1 MPDATP
7 IRRLAV
13 AAGLLIA
20 VLVACGKEIT
30 GPVSS
35 PVNALRRVATFA
47 FEPKYETAIPARAL
61 HAALQQVAFERVR
74 ITLRREDGSIALD
87 TVVDFPAGAD
97 SLVLGLTVPLPPTAP
112 STGVALSLNL
122 GYVNAAG
129 DTVFK
134 GGPFPVNVV
143 PGTGGTPPAP
153 VQVPIHYTG
162 PGATAASVAI
172 TPKTFSGISGQ
183 TTTFTAQAFGPAGQ
197 QLPGTPIAFTSGNDA
212 VVTINEAT
220 GAATLRGRG
229 TTKVYALLLTGPAD
243 SAVVTVTLPAS
254 QLQLVSGGGQSA
266 PAGATL
272 AQPVVARVV
281 ASDGIGVSGV
291 TVSFAASGGGTVT
304 PATAVSD
311 ASGNVSTQWKLGPT
325 AGAQTLT
332 VTSAGLTGS
341 PLTVDATAQVIT
353 PTRLALITQP
363 ASTLAGA
370 TINAVSV
377 AAQDASGNTVTSF
390 TGAVTVAIANN
401 AGGATLSGTTTVNA
415 IAGLATFSDLKL
427 NRPGTGYTLVL
438 NASGLTSAT
447 TSAFDITTGSAARL
461 MVGAV
466 PSSVDAGLVISPSIT
481 VTATD
486 STGNTVTSFTGAV
499 TVAIGT
505 NPGGGTLSGTLTRT
519 AVAGV
524 ATFDDL
530 SINRNGVGYTLAAS
544 ATGLAAGASV
554 PFTVV
559 AGPPTQMVLVSGGG
573 QTALA
578 GTALQPIVVRVNDAQ
593 GNGIGGVALTFAVAS
608 GGGAVLPTSAT
619 TDATGSATTAW
630 TLGGAGGTQTMT
642 VSATGLG
649 TLTVS
654 ATATGGST
662 NQLAISTPPTPT
674 QVAGVTFSPAVV
686 VQAKDALG
694 AVQVGFTGAVTATV
708 ASGPAG
714 AVLGGTTIVNAVAG
728 VATFSALRLDKTG
741 IYTLQFAATGYAS
754 AVTTNITVG
763 PGAARVISADSGNA
777 QTGAAG
783 AALPQK
789 LVVVVTDS
797 LGNPVGGV
805 ALAWTVATGGGS
817 LSGQTTTSDVNGRAR
832 AVWTLGIT
840 PGAQSVTV
848 TSTGLIGSP
857 VTFTATAQGTI
868 ATTVVSPQL
877 DTIVSLNATRTI
889 TAQAKDGAGSNM
901 TGTFTWAS
909 RTPSVATVNASGVVT
924 SLANGTSYIV
934 ATEAGGTR
942 DSALIVVQQRV
953 ATINVT
959 PGIRTIYK
967 TRNYA
972 FTASAVDGMGN
983 VMAGITSFTWSTV
996 TPSVASVDTA
1006 GKVTA
1011 NALGSTQVR
1020 ATAGAITGVATVN
1033 VLTPITRIIVGRDSS
1048 GVPVTDS
1055 TALNSLGI
1063 GRFFRAEARD
1073 TLDAPM
1079 TGVTFNWSST
1089 NASVAFMD
1097 SISASRARAFANA
1110 NGVTTIQA
1118 SADGV
1123 MGSAALK
1130 VQQVLAS
1137 IELGPTPDTIGISG
1151 TVQLTARG
1159 KDANNRYISGGTFTF
1174 ASGTPAVA
1182 TVNAASG
1189 VVTGVTLGSSNI
1201 TATSGAITSN
1211 NAVVVVST
1219 TVPAIISF
1227 GRDTLTV
1234 GRGSSTSI
1242 PIFLSRPNA
1251 SPVTINLAARDTNA
1265 YFSTASITI
1274 AAGSTA
1280 ANATLNGRNAG
1291 TTQIYAID
1299 GGGAGYAGDT
1309 AAVAVQANIRM
1320 AQTGWSLN
1328 ATDQVASQVLLSDPS
1343 PAGGTYVT
1351 FTYGTSGRAQVSP
1364 DPAFIPAGQ
1373 LASNVVIT
1381 ALGSTTGN
1389 TTITPAAT
1397 GVNGAASTL
1406 YVYAPVL
1413 SISAGAA
1420 GRLGAGQYQS
1430 GWYVSTPQTTNVAV
1444 PLTFTSTDTN
1454 VVTVAGDGGAEIPAG
1469 SYYRYFKVSAK
1480 APGTAL
1486 VIISATGWKPDTL
1499 TMTVT
1504 SPRTTISGGTTLETT
1519 SPISYVTAYATDS
1532 LRTAHNRTSALAL
1545 TISSSDTSVIRII
1558 DKTPVIAAGAS
1569 YVGSIRYQ
1577 PGGQAGT
1584 AWIKV
1589 VAGGHTP
1596 DSVLVTVVGP
1606 KLEFSWS
1613 STRNIGKGQTD
1624 VNAMYVYAPNN
1635 VVSALTVT
1643 LARFDTTKIG
1653 VPATVTI
1660 PAGSYY
1666 AYFNLA
1672 GLDTSTSVSLIASA
1686 PGYRGDTS
1694 YVRVTTPRVTTSG
1707 GGTYRVYG
1715 ASNNVYVYSRD
1726 SLNSVH
1732 NRTTPLAVAITVRDT
1747 SVIQVDSS
1755 SLTIA
1760 AGSYYNYNAMMTPRG
1775 LGTTWVVVSAPGHL
1789 PDSNQFTVVT
1799 PKLNFSFT
1807 TAVLGRRQYY
1817 GPNSYYVYTPDNRAT
1832 PLAVTITQKNAV
1844 VDSLSSASLT
1854 IPTASY
1860 YAYFGFAGM
1869 ATGTDTIIAS
1879 APGYLPDTAVIRVSS
1894 PRIIHSGMPT
1904 TALTTSP
1911 QGQVTVYAADTV
1923 NSTHYVLDT
1932 LVVRVTSSDTTV
1944 IKPTQPYIRIP
1955 RGSYYTYSNFNYFGP
1970 GTASLTFADSA
1981 GLLPSVTTNTVTVT
1995 GPSLAFSSSSTMLGM
2010 RQTSGSSGYYVYTQN
2025 NVASAVT
2032 VNLVST
2038 DTRVA
2043 TVPASVTIPAGSWY
2057 AYFPVTAQD
2066 TVGTIQI
2073 QATATGFGPAPPMT
2087 AQVTQPKF
2095 VISTSSSVRT
2105 TSGAQTITVYA
2116 TDANGS
2122 THYTTEPV
2130 TVTLASSSGAVASID
2145 SATVTIPAGAYYAQ
2159 AAQWTPVAVGTA
2171 QLSATDVRAAIYRY
2185 NTAIFNVSV
2194 VVPNVSFNYTTDYL
2208 GVGQYTDSWYV
2219 QTQDNMAAAT
2229 TVALGHDGAAKT
2241 TIPATTTIPAG
2252 SWYSYFRVVGSAR
2265 GTDSLTASIT
2275 SPLHRPD
2282 TSYVVVDFGRIDA
2295 LSNWPSASL
2304 AVGDSVLVTLYTRD
2318 PNGGARNVLAAT
2330 TFAISAGSGLEI
2342 HKGNAVVTSVTVPA
2356 ATNNVQFYVKA
2367 TAVGTPI
2374 ATFTNANYQTYTP
2387 PNVTVIP

>member
-1 MPDATP
+1 MPDALP

-35 PVNALRRVATFA
+35 PVNALRRVASFA
-47 FEPKYETAIPARAL
+47 FEPKYETAMPARAL

-87 TVVDFPAGAD
+87 TVVNFPAGAD
-97 SLVLGLTVPLPPTAP
+97 SLVLGLTVSLPPTAP
-112 STGVALSLNL
+112 STGVPLSLNL

-134 GGPFPVNVV
+134 GGPFPVTVRPP
-143 PGTGGTPPAP
+143 PGGAPPAP

-172 TPKTFSGISGQ
+172 TPKTFSGTPGQ
-183 TTTFTAQAFGPAGQ
+183 NTNFTAQAFGPAGQ
-197 QLPGTPIAFTSGNDA
+197 LLPGTPIAFTSSNDA

-229 TTKVYALLLTGPAD
+229 TAKVYALLLTGPAD

-254 QLQLVSGGGQSA
+254 ELQLVSGGGQSA

-281 ASDGIGVSGV
+281 ASDGVGVSGV
-291 TVSFAASGGGTVT
+291 TVSFAASGGGTVA

-332 VTSAGLTGS
+332 VTSAGLIGS
-341 PLTVDATAQVIT
+341 PLTVNATAQVIT
-353 PTRLALITQP
+353 PTRLAVITQP
-363 ASTLAGA
+363 ASTLAGS

-415 IAGLATFSDLKL
+415 VAGIATFSDLKL
-427 NRPGTGYTLVL
+427 NRPGTGYTLGFSAGSL
-438 NASGLTSAT
+438 ASAT
-447 TSAFDITTGSAARL
+447 TSTFNVTAGSAARL
-461 MVGAV
+461 VVGSV
-466 PSSVDAGLVISPSIT
+466 PSSVDAGGVITPSIT

-486 STGNTVTSFTGAV
+486 SAGNTVTSFTGAV

-524 ATFDDL
+524 ATFDNL

-544 ATGLAAGASV
+544 ATGLASGASV
-554 PFTVV
+554 PFTVMV
-559 AGPPTQMVLVSGGG
+559 GPPAQLVLVSGGD

-578 GTALQPIVVRVNDAQ
+578 GTALQPVVVRVNDAQ
-593 GNGIGGVALTFAVAS
+593 GNGVGGVAITFAVAT
-608 GGGAVLPTSAT
+608 GGGSVLPTSAT
-619 TDATGSATTAW
+619 TDASGSAATAW
-630 TLGGAGGTQTMT
+630 TLGGASGTQTMT

-649 TLTVS
+649 TLAVS

-662 NQLAISTPPTPT
+662 NQLAIGTPPTPT

-694 AVQVGFTGAVTATV
+694 VVQTGFTGAVTATV

-714 AVLGGTTIVNAVAG
+714 ALLGGTTTVNAVAG
-728 VATFSALRLDKTG
+728 VATFSALRLTKAG
-741 IYTLQFAATGYAS
+741 IYTLQFAAAGYTS
-754 AVTTNITVG
+754 VVTTSITVN
-763 PGAARVISADSGNA
+763 PAPAKVIAADSGNA
-777 QTGAAG
+777 QTGGAG

-789 LVVVVTDS
+789 LVVLVTDS
-797 LGNPVGGV
+797 LGNPVSATTLV
-805 ALAWTVATGGGS
+805 WAVATGGGS
-817 LSGQTTTSDVNGRAR
+817 LSGQTTATDPNGRAR
-832 AVWTLGIT
+832 AIWTLGIT

-889 TAQAKDGAGSNM
+889 AAQAKDGAGSNM

-909 RTPSVATVNASGVVT
+909 RTPSVATVNAAGVVT
-924 SLANGTSYIV
+924 SVGNGTAYIV
-934 ATEAGGTR
+934 ATEAGGTK

-983 VMAGITSFTWSTV
+983 VMPGITSFTWSTI

-1020 ATAGAITGVATVN
+1020 AVSGAITGVATVN
-1033 VLTPITRIIVGRDSS
+1033 VLTPITRIIVGRDSL

-1055 TALNSLGI
+1055 TALTSLGV

-1079 TGVTFNWSST
+1079 TGVTFTWFST
-1089 NASVAFMD
+1089 NSSVALMD
-1097 SISASRARAFANA
+1097 SITATRARALSNA
-1110 NGVTTIQA
+1110 NGVTAVQA
-1118 SADGV
+1118 TADGI

-1182 TVNAASG
+1182 TVNATSG

-1234 GRGSSTSI
+1234 GRGASTSI

-1291 TTQIYAID
+1291 TTQIYATD
-1299 GGGAGYAGDT
+1299 AASVYKGDT

-1320 AQTGWSLN
+1320 AQTAWYLN

-1351 FTYGTSGRAQVSP
+1351 FTYGTAARAQVSP

-1389 TTITPAAT
+1389 TTITPVAT
-1397 GVNGAASTL
+1397 GVNGTASTL

-1444 PLTFTSTDTN
+1444 PLTFTSTDAN
-1454 VVTVAGDGGAEIPAG
+1454 VVTVAGDGGTEIPAG

-1545 TISSSDTSVIRII
+1545 TISSSNTSVIKII
-1558 DKTPVIAAGAS
+1558 DQTPVIAAGAS

-1613 STRNIGKGQTD
+1613 GTRNIGKGQTD
-1624 VNAMYVYAPNN
+1624 VNAGYVYAPNN

-1643 LARFDTTKIG
+1643 LAQSDISKLG

-1666 AYFNLA
+1666 VYFNLA

-1686 PGYRGDTS
+1686 PGYQGDTS

-1707 GGTYRVYG
+1707 GGTYRLYG
-1715 ASNNVYVYSRD
+1715 TGTNVYVYSRD

-1732 NRTTPLAVAITVRDT
+1732 NRTTPLTVSITVRNT

-1755 SLTIA
+1755 SLTIP
-1760 AGSYYNYNAMMTPRG
+1760 AGSYYSYNALMTPQG

-1789 PDSNQFTVVT
+1789 PDSAQYTVVT

-1817 GPNSYYVYTPDNRAT
+1817 GPSSYYVYTPDNRTT
-1832 PLAVTITQKNAV
+1832 PLAVTITQKYAA
-1844 VDSLSSASLT
+1844 VDSLSSDSLT

-1879 APGYLPDTAVIRVSS
+1879 AAGYLPDTAVIRVSS

-1911 QGQVTVYAADTV
+1911 QGQVAVYAADSL

-1981 GLLPSVTTNTVTVT
+1981 GVLPSITTGTVTVT
-1995 GPSLAFSSSSTMLGM
+1995 GPSLAFSSSSAMLGM
-2010 RQTSGSSGYYVYTQN
+2010 RQTSGNSGFYIYTQN
-2025 NVASAVT
+2025 TVTAAVT

-2038 DTRVA
+2038 ATRVA
-2043 TVPASVTIPAGSWY
+2043 TVPASVTIPAGSYY
-2057 AYFPVTAQD
+2057 AYFGVTAQD

-2087 AQVTQPKF
+2087 VQVTEPKF

-2105 TSGAQTITVYA
+2105 TTGAQTITVYA

-2145 SATVTIPAGAYYAQ
+2145 SATVTIPAGAYYTQ
-2159 AAQWTPVAVGTA
+2159 AARWTPVAVGTA
-2171 QLSATDVRAAIYRY
+2171 QLSATDGRAAIYRY
-2185 NTAIFNVSV
+2185 NTANFNVSV

-2219 QTQDNMAAAT
+2219 QTQDNLAAAT

-2252 SWYSYFRVVGSAR
+2252 SWYSYFRVVGSAI
-2265 GTDSLTASIT
+2265 GTDTLTANIA
-2275 SPLHRPD
+2275 SPLHNPD
-2282 TSYVVVDFGRIDA
+2282 VAYVVVDLGRVDA

-2318 PNGGARNVLAAT
+2318 PNGSARSVLAAT

-2367 TAVGTPI
+2367 TAVGTPS

>member
-35 PVNALRRVATFA
+35 PVNVLRRVASFA

-134 GGPFPVNVV
+134 GGPFPVTVM
-143 PGTGGTPPAP
+143 PSTGGAPPAP

-162 PGATAASVAI
+162 PGASAAAVAI
-172 TPKTFSGISGQ
+172 TPKTFSGTPGQ
-183 TTTFTAQAFGPAGQ
+183 NTTFTAQAFGPAGQ

-212 VVTINEAT
+212 VVTINEST

-272 AQPVVARVV
+272 AQPVIARVV

-291 TVSFAASGGGTVT
+291 TVGFAASGGGTVI
-304 PATAVSD
+304 PATAISD

-341 PLTVDATAQVIT
+341 PLTVSATAQVIT
-353 PTRLALITQP
+353 PTRLAVITQP

-390 TGAVTVAIANN
+390 TGAVSVAIANN

-415 IAGLATFSDLKL
+415 VAGIATFSDLKL

-447 TSAFDITTGSAARL
+447 TSAFNITAGSAARL
-461 MVGAV
+461 VVGAV
-466 PSSVDAGLVISPSIT
+466 PSSVDAGLVITPSIT

-524 ATFDDL
+524 ATFDNL

-544 ATGLAAGASV
+544 ATGLASGASV

-578 GTALQPIVVRVNDAQ
+578 GTALQPIVIRVNDAQ
-593 GNGIGGVALTFAVAS
+593 GNGIGGIALTVAVAS
-608 GGGAVLPTSAT
+608 GGGSVLPTSAT

-630 TLGGAGGTQTMT
+630 TLGGASGTQTMT

-694 AVQVGFTGAVTATV
+694 VVQTGFTGAVTATV

-714 AVLGGTTIVNAVAG
+714 AVLGGTTTVNAVAG
-728 VATFSALRLDKTG
+728 VATFGALRLDKTG

-763 PGAARVISADSGNA
+763 PGAAHVISADSGNA

-797 LGNPVGGV
+797 LGNPVSAVSVG
-805 ALAWTVATGGGS
+805 WTVATGGGS
-817 LSGQTTTSDVNGRAR
+817 ISGQTTATDPNGRAR
-832 AVWTLGIT
+832 ALWTLGIT

-877 DTIVSLNATRTI
+877 DTIVSLNATRTL

-909 RTPSVATVNASGVVT
+909 RTPSVATVNATGVVT
-924 SLANGTSYIV
+924 SVGNGTAYIV
-934 ATEAGGTR
+934 ATEAGGTK

-983 VMAGITSFTWSTV
+983 VMPGITSFTWSTV

-1033 VLTPITRIIVGRDSS
+1033 VLTPITRIIVGRDSL

-1055 TALNSLGI
+1055 TALTALGV

-1079 TGVTFNWSST
+1079 TGITFTWFST
-1089 NASVAFMD
+1089 NSSVALMD
-1097 SISASRARAFANA
+1097 SISATRARALSNA
-1110 NGVTTIQA
+1110 NGVTAVQA
-1118 SADGV
+1118 TADGI

-1182 TVNAASG
+1182 TVNATSG

-1234 GRGSSTSI
+1234 GRGASTSI

-1291 TTQIYAID
+1291 TTQIYATD

-1320 AQTGWSLN
+1320 AQTGWYLN

-1351 FTYGTSGRAQVSP
+1351 FNYGTAGFAQVSP

-1381 ALGSTTGN
+1381 ALGSISGN
-1389 TTITPAAT
+1389 TTITPVAT

-1413 SISAGAA
+1413 TISAGTS
-1420 GRLGAGQYQS
+1420 GRLGAGQFEN
-1430 GWYVSTPQTTNVAV
+1430 GWYVYTPQTTSLAV
-1444 PLTFTSTDTN
+1444 PLTFTSTDTS
-1454 VVTVAGDGGAEIPAG
+1454 VVTVAGEGGPDIPSG
-1469 SYYRYFKVSAK
+1469 SYYRYFRVSGK

-1499 TMTVT
+1499 AMTVT
-1504 SPRTTISGGTTLETT
+1504 SPRTGICCTTTLNTT
-1519 SPISYVTAYATDS
+1519 SPTQYLTVYARDS
-1532 LRTAHNRTSALAL
+1532 VGSNHYRTSSLAL
-1545 TISSSDTSVIRII
+1545 TISSSDTSVIRVL
-1558 DKTPVIAAGAS
+1558 DPTPVIAAGA
-1569 YVGSIRYQ
+1569 YYTNSIRYQ
-1577 PGGQAGT
+1577 PGGAGGT
-1584 AWIKV
+1584 AWLKV
-1589 VAGGHTP
+1589 VAGGHFP
-1596 DSVLVTVVGP
+1596 DSVLITVVGP

-1613 STRNIGKGQTD
+1613 GTRYLGNGQYD
-1624 VNAMYVYAPNN
+1624 QNAYVYAPNN
-1635 VVSALTVT
+1635 VVSPLTVT
-1643 LARFDTTKIG
+1643 LARSDTTKLT
-1653 VPATVTI
+1653 VPTTVTI

-1666 AYFNLA
+1666 AYFNIA
-1672 GLDTSTSVSLIASA
+1672 GIDTAASVSVIASA
-1686 PGYRGDTS
+1686 PGYQGDTS
-1694 YVRVTTPRVTTSG
+1694 YVRVTSPALDLTSS
-1707 GGTYRVYG
+1707 GTYNALGPGTYL
-1715 ASNNVYVYSRD
+1715 YVYARD
-1726 SLNSVH
+1726 SVGTTH
-1732 NRTTPLAVAITVRDT
+1732 NRISPLAVSIVSRDT
-1747 SVIQVDSS
+1747 NIVKVDSATV
-1755 SLTIA
+1755 TIA
-1760 AGSYYNYNAMMTPRG
+1760 ANQYYNGSGRMLPVST
-1775 LGTTWVVVSAPGHL
+1775 GTTWIVVSAPGHRT
-1789 PDSNQFTVVT
+1789 DSSQFTVVT

-1807 TAVLGRRQYY
+1807 TSVLGRRQYY
-1817 GPNSYYVYTPDNRAT
+1817 GTSSYYVYTPDNRTT
-1832 PLAVTITQKNAV
+1832 PLAVTITQKNAA
-1844 VDSLSSASLT
+1844 VDSLSSDSLT
-1854 IPTASY
+1854 IPAASY

-1869 ATGTDTIIAS
+1869 AVGTDTIIAS
-1879 APGYLPDTAVIRVSS
+1879 ASGYLPDTAYVRVSS
-1894 PRIIHSGMPT
+1894 PRVYASGMPA

-1911 QGQVTVYAADTV
+1911 QGSITLYAADSTN
-1923 NSTHYVLDT
+1923 NSHYSLDT
-1932 LVVRVTSSDTTV
+1932 LVLHVTSSDTTV
-1944 IKPTQPYIRIP
+1944 IKPAQRTVRIP
-1955 RGSYYTYSNFNYFGP
+1955 RGTYYTYTYHNYFGP
-1970 GTASLTFADSA
+1970 GTASLTFTDSA
-1981 GLLPSVTTNTVTVT
+1981 GVLPSITTGTVTVT
-1995 GPSLAFSSSSTMLGM
+1995 GPSLAFSSGSTMLGM
-2010 RQTSGSSGYYVYTQN
+2010 RQTTGSSSYYIYTQN
-2025 NVASAVT
+2025 NVVSAVT

-2043 TVPASVTIPAGSWY
+2043 TVPASVTIPAGSYY

-2087 AQVTQPKF
+2087 VQVTQPKF
-2095 VISTSSSVRT
+2095 AISTGSTVRT

-2116 TDANGS
+2116 QDANGTS
-2122 THYTTEPV
+2122 HYTTEPV
-2130 TVTLASSSGAVASID
+2130 TVTLASSSGAVAAVD
-2145 SATVTIPAGAYYAQ
+2145 SLTVTIPAGAYYTQ
-2159 AAQWTPVAVGTA
+2159 AARWTPVTVGTS
-2171 QLSATDVRAAIYRY
+2171 QLSASDSRAAIYKY

-2194 VVPNVSFNYTTDYL
+2194 VVPNVSFNYGTDYL
-2208 GVGQYTDSWYV
+2208 GLGQYTDSWYV
-2219 QTQDNMAAAT
+2219 QSQDYLAAAT
-2229 TVALGHDGAAKT
+2229 TVALGHVGSTDAI
-2241 TIPATTTIPAG
+2241 IPSTTTIPAG
-2252 SWYSYFRVVGSAR
+2252 SYYSYFRVIGSAI
-2265 GTDSLTASIT
+2265 GTDTLTANIA
-2275 SPLHRPD
+2275 SPLHNPD
-2282 TSYVVVDFGRIDA
+2282 FAYVVVDSGRVDA

-2318 PNGGARNVLAAT
+2318 PNGTARNVLAAT

-2342 HKGNAVVTSVTVPA
+2342 RQGNAVVTSVTVPA
-2356 ATNNVQFYVKA
+2356 SSASVQFYVKA
-2367 TAVGTPI
+2367 TAVGTPS
-2374 ATFTNANYQTYTP
+2374 ATFTNANYRTYTP

>member
-1 MPDATP
+1 MPDAPP

-35 PVNALRRVATFA
+35 PVNALRRVASFV

-97 SLVLGLTVPLPPTAP
+97 SLVLALNVPLSPSAP
-112 STGVALSLNL
+112 STGVPFSLNL

-134 GGPFPVNVV
+134 GGPFPVTVM
-143 PGTGGTPPAP
+143 PSTGGAPPAP

-172 TPKTFSGISGQ
+172 TPKSFSGTPGQ
-183 TTTFTAQAFGPAGQ
+183 NTNFTAQAFGPAGQ
-197 QLPGTPIAFTSGNDA
+197 QLPGTPIAFTSSNDA

-229 TTKVYALLLTGPAD
+229 TAKVYALLLTGPAD

-281 ASDGIGVSGV
+281 ASDGVGVGGV
-291 TVSFAASGGGTVT
+291 TVTFAASGGGTVT
-304 PATAVSD
+304 PATSVSD

-341 PLTVDATAQVIT
+341 PLTVNATAQVIT
-353 PTRLALITQP
+353 PTRLAVITQP

-377 AAQDASGNTVTSF
+377 AAQDASGNTVTGFS
-390 TGAVTVAIANN
+390 GAVTVAIANN
-401 AGGATLSGTTTVNA
+401 AGGATLSGTTTVSA
-415 IAGLATFSDLKL
+415 VAGIATFSDLKL
-427 NRPGTGYTLVL
+427 NRPGTGYTLGFTSSSL
-438 NASGLTSAT
+438 SSAT
-447 TSAFDITTGSAARL
+447 TSAFNITAGSAARL
-461 MVGAV
+461 VVGAV
-466 PSSVDAGLVISPSIT
+466 PSSVDAGLVITPTIA

-486 STGNTVTSFTGAV
+486 SAGNTVTSFTGAV

-524 ATFDDL
+524 ATFDNL

-544 ATGLAAGASV
+544 AAGLASGASV

-559 AGPPTQMVLVSGGG
+559 PGAPTQMVLVSGGG

-578 GTALQPIVVRVNDAQ
+578 ATALQPVVVRVNDAQ
-593 GNGIGGVALTFAVAS
+593 GNGIGGIALTFAITS
-608 GGGAVLPTSAT
+608 GGGSVLPTSAT
-619 TDATGSATTAW
+619 TDATGSATAAW
-630 TLGGAGGTQTMT
+630 TLGGASGTQTMT

-686 VQAKDALG
+686 VQAKDGLG
-694 AVQVGFTGAVTATV
+694 VVQTGFTGAVTASV
-708 ASGPAG
+708 ATGPAG
-714 AVLGGTTIVNAVAG
+714 ALLGGTTTVNAVAG
-728 VATFSALRLDKTG
+728 VATFSALRLTKTG

-754 AVTTNITVG
+754 AVTTNVTVG
-763 PGAARVISADSGNA
+763 PAPALAISADSGNA

-789 LVVVVTDS
+789 LVVLVTDS
-797 LGNPVGGV
+797 LGNPVSAATVGW
-805 ALAWTVATGGGS
+805 AVATGGGS
-817 LSGQTTTSDVNGRAR
+817 LSGQTTATDPNGRAR
-832 AVWTLGIT
+832 AIWTLGIT

-857 VTFTATAQGTI
+857 VTFTATAQGVI
-868 ATTVVSPQL
+868 ATTTVSPQL
-877 DTIVSLNATRTI
+877 DTIVSLNATRAL

-901 TGTFTWAS
+901 TGSFTWTS
-909 RTPSVATVNASGVVT
+909 RTPSVATVSASGVVT
-924 SLANGTSYIV
+924 SVANGTTYIV
-934 ATEAGGTR
+934 ATEAGGTK

-959 PGIRTIYK
+959 PGIRNIYK

-983 VMAGITSFTWSTV
+983 VIPGIGSFTWSTV

-1020 ATAGAITGVATVN
+1020 ATSGAITGVATVN
-1033 VLTPITRIIVGRDSS
+1033 VLTPITRIIVGRDSL

-1079 TGVTFNWSST
+1079 TGVTFAWFST
-1089 NASVAFMD
+1089 NNSVALMD
-1097 SISASRARAFANA
+1097 SISATRARALSNA

-1118 SADGV
+1118 SADGI
-1123 MGSAALK
+1123 MGTAALK

-1137 IELGPTPDTIGISG
+1137 IELGPTPDTIGIAG

-1159 KDANNRYISGGTFTF
+1159 KDANNRYISGGTFAY

-1182 TVNAASG
+1182 TVNATSG
-1189 VVTGVTLGSSNI
+1189 VVTGVSLGSTNI

-1211 NAVVVVST
+1211 NAIVVVST

-1251 SPVTINLAARDTNA
+1251 SAVTINLAARDTNA

-1291 TTQIYAID
+1291 TTQIYATD

-1320 AQTGWSLN
+1320 AQTYWYLN
-1328 ATDQVASQVLLSDPS
+1328 ATDQVASQALLSDPS

-1351 FTYGTSGRAQVSP
+1351 FNYGTPGFAQVSP

-1381 ALGSTTGN
+1381 ALGSIGGN
-1389 TTITPAAT
+1389 TTITPAAA
-1397 GVNGAASTL
+1397 GVNGTASTL

-1413 SISAGAA
+1413 TISAGTTA
-1420 GRLGAGQYQS
+1420 RLGAGQFEN
-1430 GWYVSTPQTTNVAV
+1430 GWYVTTPQTSNVAV

-1454 VVTVAGDGGAEIPAG
+1454 VVTVAGNGGSEIPAG
-1469 SYYRYFKVSAK
+1469 SYYRYFTVWGKT
-1480 APGTAL
+1480 PGTAS
-1486 VIISATGWKPDTL
+1486 VIISAAGWKPDTL
-1499 TMTVT
+1499 VMTIT
-1504 SPRTTISGGTTLETT
+1504 SPRTTLSGGTTLETT
-1519 SPISYVTAYATDS
+1519 SPISYVTAYAADS
-1532 LRTAHNRTSALAL
+1532 LRTSHYRTSSLAL

-1558 DKTPVIAAGAS
+1558 DKTPSIAAGQK
-1569 YVGSIRYQ
+1569 YVSSIRYQ
-1577 PGGQAGT
+1577 PGGAGGT
-1584 AWIKV
+1584 AWLKV
-1589 VAGGHTP
+1589 VAGGHAP
-1596 DSVLVTVVGP
+1596 DSVLITVVGP
-1606 KLEFSWS
+1606 KLEFSWNG
-1613 STRNIGKGQTD
+1613 TRYLGNGQFD
-1624 VNAMYVYAPNN
+1624 QNAYVYAPNN
-1635 VVSALTVT
+1635 VVSPLTVT
-1643 LARFDTTKIG
+1643 LTRSDTTKLTT
-1653 VPATVTI
+1653 PATVTI

-1666 AYFNLA
+1666 VYFNIA
-1672 GLDTSTSVSLIASA
+1672 GIDTAASVSVVASA
-1686 PGYRGDTS
+1686 PGYQGDTS
-1694 YVRVTTPRVTTSG
+1694 YVRVTTPALDLTSS
-1707 GGTYRVYG
+1707 GTYNALG
-1715 ASNNVYVYSRD
+1715 PGTNLYVYADDSLGNWHYRTAPLAISVVSRD
-1726 SLNSVH
+1726 TNV
-1732 NRTTPLAVAITVRDT
+1732 VK
-1747 SVIQVDSS
+1747 VDSA
-1755 SLTIA
+1755 TITIPA
-1760 AGSYYNYNAMMTPRG
+1760 SGYYNGNSRMLPVGT
-1775 LGTTWVVVSAPGHL
+1775 GTTWIVVTAPGHRT
-1789 PDSNQFTVVT
+1789 DSSQFTVVT
-1799 PKLNFSFT
+1799 PKLNFSFSSSL
-1807 TAVLGRRQYY
+1807 VGLRQYY
-1817 GPNSYYVYTPDNRAT
+1817 GSTSYYVYTPDNRTT
-1832 PLAVTITQKNAV
+1832 PLAVTITQKNAA
-1844 VDSLSSASLT
+1844 VDSLSSDSLT
-1854 IPTASY
+1854 IPAASY

-1879 APGYLPDTAVIRVSS
+1879 APGYVPDTAIIRVSS
-1894 PRIIHSGMPT
+1894 RRFTLSGMPS

-1911 QGQVTVYAADTV
+1911 QGSITVYAADTT
-1923 NSTHYVLDT
+1923 NTSHYTLDT
-1932 LVVRVTSSDTTV
+1932 LVLRVTSSDTTV
-1944 IKPTQPYIRIP
+1944 IKPALEYVRIP
-1955 RGSYYTYSNFNYFGP
+1955 RGIYYTYAYHNYFGP
-1970 GTASLTFADSA
+1970 GTASLTFTDSA
-1981 GLLPSVTTNTVTVT
+1981 GVMPSVTTGTVTVT
-1995 GPSLAFSSSSTMLGM
+1995 GPSLAFSSTSTRLGM
-2010 RQTSGSSGYYVYTQN
+2010 RQTSGSTGFYIYTQN

-2043 TVPASVTIPAGSWY
+2043 TVPASVTIPAGSYY
-2057 AYFPVTAQD
+2057 AYFGVTAQD

-2087 AQVTQPKF
+2087 VQVTQPRF
-2095 VISTSSSVRT
+2095 VISTNTSTYT
-2105 TSGAQTITVYA
+2105 TSGAQSITVYA
-2116 TDANGS
+2116 QDANG
-2122 THYTTEPV
+2122 TNHYTTEAV
-2130 TVTLASSSGAVASID
+2130 TVTLASSSGAVAQID
-2145 SATVTIPAGAYYAQ
+2145 STTVTIPAGQYYSNSARWMPS
-2159 AAQWTPVAVGTA
+2159 AAGTS
-2171 QLSATDVRAAIYRY
+2171 QLSATDTRAVLYKY
-2185 NTAIFNVSV
+2185 NTGTTNVAVYTPYARLSWSSV
-2194 VVPNVSFNYTTDYL
+2194 KL
-2208 GVGQYTDSWYV
+2208 GLGQYRDDLWTGTEDYMPS
-2219 QTQDNMAAAT
+2219 AT
-2229 TVALGHDGAAKT
+2229 TVNLAHVGATK
-2241 TIPATTTIPAG
+2241 ATVPSTATVPAG
-2252 SWYSYFRVVGSAR
+2252 SYYAYFRTVGSAV
-2265 GTDSLTASIT
+2265 GTDIITANIA
-2275 SPLHRPD
+2275 SPVHLPD
-2282 TSYVVVDFGRIDA
+2282 TAFVVVDSGRVDSF
-2295 LSNWPSASL
+2295 SNWPATMN
-2304 AVGDSVLVTLYTRD
+2304 VGDSVLVTLYTRD
-2318 PNGGARNVLAAT
+2318 PDGGVRNVLAAT
-2330 TFAISAGSGLEI
+2330 TFAISGGSGLEI
-2342 HKGNAVVTSVTVPA
+2342 RQANAVVTSVTVPA
-2356 ATNNVQFYVKA
+2356 DANSVSFYLKAATTS
-2367 TAVGTPI
+2367 TAPP
-2374 ATFTNANYQTYTP
+2374 TFTHALYRAYTP
-2387 PNVTVIP
+2387 PNPTVSP